1 MVAVHVG
8 LVPQQVIM
16 STADQYKPI
25 TMCILSDYTLL
36 HPGCSRT
43 AWGQAARLMG
53 GMQVMVA
60 GCMASKLRPHQWEGV
75 RFLWDNIVSQ
85 YEVHT

>member
-1 MVAVHVG
+1 MVAVHVRVG
-8 LVPQQVIM
+8 A
-16 STADQYKPI
+16 TASAHEHCRPI
-25 TMCILSDYTLL
+25 QAHYDVYSVRQPL
-36 HPGCSRT
+36 PGCSRT